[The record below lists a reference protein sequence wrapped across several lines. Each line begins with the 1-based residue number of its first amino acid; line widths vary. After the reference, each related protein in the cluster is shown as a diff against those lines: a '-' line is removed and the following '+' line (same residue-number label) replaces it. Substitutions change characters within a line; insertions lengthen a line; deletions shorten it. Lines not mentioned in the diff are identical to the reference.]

1 MNSNIDWELQ
11 QRKKAY
17 WKTCFLTFML
27 LFIFCLNLAGLFLG
41 SVIYEETSIIFSQ
54 IKTQNRNNSL
64 QQLLN
69 KGTTNYQ
76 WENVTVSSPFGY
88 LLSGTF
94 IPNAKPTHK
103 QLFFCMVLRKIAQ
116 LAYTT

>member
-69 KGTTNYQ
+69 KGPSINGRT
-76 WENVTVSSPFGY
+76 
-88 LLSGTF
+88 
-94 IPNAKPTHK
+94 
-103 QLFFCMVLRKIAQ
+103 
-116 LAYTT
+116 